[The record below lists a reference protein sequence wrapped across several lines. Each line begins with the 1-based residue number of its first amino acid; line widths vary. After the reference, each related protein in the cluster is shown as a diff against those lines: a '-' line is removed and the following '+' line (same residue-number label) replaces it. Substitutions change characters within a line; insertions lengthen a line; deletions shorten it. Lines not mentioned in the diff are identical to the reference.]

1 MESGI
6 YAKLAEAAYSKDP
19 IYKIGP
25 YQMLPNF
32 SNDRVKV
39 YAGRNPGLGGDEVV
53 FSIRGTKI
61 TDANDLVADVGV
73 FHNKLK
79 EDKTYQEV
87 KHQLRRIL
95 AAKGIRVVVVGHS
108 LGGSMAIELLT
119 DPEFINQIE
128 AVYAFNPGVG
138 YKRFIADMKN
148 KLLCRGL
155 GLKFLRRCK
164 ELEIIRKKLKV
175 FTTGR
180 DPISLLSYASPG
192 RITTVKPNS
201 INTHGISNFT
211 KLHPDTVENS
221 LLEGEPEAPEEP
233 IANMEAPP
241 MIETQA

>member
-19 IYKIGP
+19 IYRIGQ
-25 YQMLPNF
+25 YHMLPNY

-39 YAGRNPGLGGDEVV
+39 YVGADDVV

-87 KHQLRRIL
+87 KYQLRRIL
-95 AAKGIRVVVVGHS
+95 SLKRNWRVVICGHS

-119 DPEFINQIE
+119 DPEFMNQIDT
-128 AVYAFNPGVG
+128 VYAFNPGVG

-192 RITTVKPNS
+192 RITTVKPNN

-221 LLEGEPEAPEEP
+221 LLEGEPENPEEVP

>member
-1 MESGI
+1 
-6 YAKLAEAAYSKDP
+6 
-19 IYKIGP
+19 
-25 YQMLPNF
+25 MLPNF

-233 IANMEAPP
+233 IANMEAPQP
-241 MIETQA
+241 ISVAA